1 MIVDVRT
8 YRVKPGKMPQE
19 LDLYAKRGLAAQIR
33 HLGPPLA
40 YLHGESGD
48 INAIVHLWVFE
59 DAADRARTRYGGAE
73 GYRRAVTPPYH
84 YGRAGR
90 AGACVLNS
98 AGCSGRSVS
107 SALLCPT
114 HIGNKK

>member
-1 MIVDVRT
+1 VVVDVRT

-59 DAADRARTRYGGAE
+59 DAADRARTQYGGAE
-73 GYRRAVTPPYH
+73 GY
-84 YGRAGR
+84 G
-90 AGACVLNS
+90 
-98 AGCSGRSVS
+98 GRSLRRITTGLPARRVL
-107 SALLCPT
+107 AY
-114 HIGNKK
+114 